1 MQVFVP
7 YSSPIDVAKCLDR
20 KRLHKQVLECSQIL
34 KAIAGTS
41 KAWANHPVV
50 KMYREHKM
58 WLYYYMNCL
67 ACFCYGGP
75 PRYWSD
81 LADKRKPS
89 FLTEEFQVQHRRR
102 LYTKDPVHY
111 AEWAVYGTSKENWY
125 FVDGKI
131 VKYENGKKVQ

>member
-7 YSSPIDVAKCLDR
+7 YSSPIEVAKCLDR
-20 KRLHKQVLECSQIL
+20 KRLYKQVLECRQIL
-34 KAIAGTS
+34 NAISGIS

-50 KMYREHKM
+50 KMYSKHKM

-75 PRYWSD
+75 SQYWSD
-81 LADKRKPS
+81 LADMYKPF

-102 LYTKDPVHY
+102 LYTKSLELYPQF
-111 AEWAVYGTSKENWY
+111 AKYGTSEENWY
-125 FVDGKI
+125 YVDGKLVRYI
-131 VKYENGKKVQ
+131 KGKMI

>member
-20 KRLHKQVLECSQIL
+20 KRLHKQVLECRQIL
-34 KAIAGTS
+34 NAISGTS

-75 PRYWSD
+75 PQYWSD
-81 LADKRKPS
+81 LADMCKPS
-89 FLTEEFQVQHRRR
+89 FLIEEFQVQHRRR

-111 AEWAVYGTSKENWY
+111 ADWVVYGASKENWY
-125 FVDGKI
+125 FVDEKI
-131 VKYENGKKVQ
+131 VKYTNGKRI